1 MRIRRALTI
10 PVNAVGDIARSRSK
24 ISPYT
29 LTINPPTSDPIAL
42 MAAKPTAAEPGER
55 NSIESAQ
62 NGALNE

>member
-1 MRIRRALTI
+1 M
-10 PVNAVGDIARSRSK
+10 PVNAVGDIARFVLPARSK
-24 ISPYT
+24 ITPYT